1 MLTEP
6 KADEILIQIGF
17 TQLESEIYLYL
28 LTQGAHTGYAV
39 AKAKGKAV
47 ANVYKAIERLAQK
60 GAVEQSSGNS
70 KQCVA
75 VPWRQLITSETNKFN
90 SNMEALTS
98 ALTRLPEHQDD
109 EQVYQIKNATQVKE
123 QAVRMIENA
132 QHVILANVEPQAMDW
147 LKDPLIEAAA
157 RGVEV
162 RIKAYEEVDMPGVI
176 VVIRQNGS
184 QIYGKTNDV
193 QLYLCADGKEMLTAL
208 LTLDT
213 NDVIQA
219 FRSKSALMTL
229 MLYNELLY
237 ELVLTELKK
246 AIATGDIEQAQ
257 TILKET
263 EHLHVFSSEN
273 AVFDGFNQRYKNL
286 RE

>member
-1 MLTEP
+1 MITEP

-17 TQLESEIYLYL
+17 TQLESEVYLYL
-28 LTQGAHTGYAV
+28 LTEGAHTGYAV
-39 AKAKGKAV
+39 AKAIGKAV

-60 GAVEQSSGNS
+60 GAVEQSSGKS

-75 VPWRQLITSETNKFN
+75 LPWRQLITSETKKFN
-90 SNMEALTS
+90 SNMDSLTH

-109 EQVYQIKNATQVKE
+109 EQVYQIKNAVQVKD
-123 QAVRMIENA
+123 QAVRMVESA
-132 QHVILANVEPQAMDW
+132 KHVILANVEPLAMTW
-147 LKDPLIEAAA
+147 LKEPLITAAA

-162 RIKAYEEVDMPGVI
+162 RIKVYEAVEIPGVT
-176 VVIRQNGS
+176 VVLRQNGS
-184 QIYGKTNDV
+184 QVFDKTKDV
-193 QLYLCADGKEMLTAL
+193 QLYLCADGKEMLNAL

-229 MLYNELLY
+229 MLYNQILY
-237 ELVLTELKK
+237 ELVLTELKDV
-246 AIATGDIEQAQ
+246 IPNGDIKQAQ
-257 TILKET
+257 TILKNT

-273 AVFDGFNQRYKNL
+273 SVFDNFNQKYEHL

>member
-1 MLTEP
+1 MSIEL

-17 TQLESEIYLYL
+17 TQLESDVYLYL
-28 LTQGAHTGYAV
+28 LTEGAHTGYAV
-39 AKAKGKAV
+39 AKAIGKAV

-60 GAVEQSSGNS
+60 GAIEQSSGKN

-75 VPWRQLITSETNKFN
+75 VPWRQLITSETKKFN
-90 SNMEALTS
+90 SNMDALTH
-98 ALTRLPEHQDD
+98 ALSRLPDRQDD

-132 QHVILANVEPQAMDW
+132 KYVILANVEPQAMEW
-147 LKDPLIEAAA
+147 LFEPLIAAA
-157 RGVEV
+157 KRGVEV
-162 RIKAYEEVDMPGVI
+162 RIKVYEEVELPGVI
-176 VVIRQNGS
+176 LVLRQNGT
-184 QIYGKTNDV
+184 QVYGKTNDV
-193 QLYLCADGKEMLTAL
+193 QLSLCTDGKEMLSAL

-213 NDVIQA
+213 NRVIQA

-229 MLYNELLY
+229 MLYNQLLY

-246 AIATGDIEQAQ
+246 VIPMGDIETAQ
-257 TILKET
+257 NILNDT

-273 AVFDGFNQRYKNL
+273 TVFDSFNQRYKNL

>member
-6 KADEILIQIGF
+6 KAEEILIQIGF

-39 AKAKGKAV
+39 AKAKVKAV

-193 QLYLCADGKEMLTAL
+193 QLYLCTDGKEMLTAL

>member
-1 MLTEP
+1 MFIEP
-6 KADEILIQIGF
+6 KADEILIKIGF

-39 AKAKGKAV
+39 AKAIGKAV

-60 GAVEQSSGNS
+60 GAVEQSSGKN

-75 VPWRQLITSETNKFN
+75 VPWRQLITSETKKFN
-90 SNMEALTS
+90 SNKDALTH

-123 QAVRMIENA
+123 QAVRMVENA
-132 QHVILANVEPQAMDW
+132 EHVILANVEPQAMDW
-147 LKDPLIEAAA
+147 LRESLIEAAA

-162 RIKAYEEVDMPGVI
+162 RIKVYEAVDMPGVI
-176 VVIRQNGS
+176 VVLRHNGS
-184 QIYGKTNDV
+184 QIYGKTKDV
-193 QLYLCADGKEMLTAL
+193 QLYLCTDGKEMLNAL
-208 LTLDT
+208 LTFDT

-229 MLYNELLY
+229 MLYNQLLY
-237 ELVLTELKK
+237 ELILTELKK
-246 AIATGDIEQAQ
+246 VIPTGDIEKAQ
-257 TILKET
+257 TILNNT

-273 AVFDGFNQRYKNL
+273 SVFDSFNQRYKNL